1 MLCNSFHILFD
12 NGFYHFYFRWF
23 KAMIIYKFY
32 REQIKLGLRIPFY
45 HMYINGRMV
54 IGIEQKPITEKH
66 KYCWHSRL
74 ICPQK

>member
-1 MLCNSFHILFD
+1 
-12 NGFYHFYFRWF
+12 
-23 KAMIIYKFY
+23 
-32 REQIKLGLRIPFY
+32 
-45 HMYINGRMV
+45 MYINGRMV